1 MASLNTSII
10 CFLLYTETKKILFK
24 IGRTDLVV
32 FTFGNTGAIRREL
45 HWVGRHPPPP
55 PPPIIPEN
63 LLMVVTA
70 GPMGRTTSLGLIEF
84 THSLV
89 SDKSTKNIK

>member
-45 HWVGRHPPPP
+45 HWVGRPPPP
-55 PPPIIPEN
+55 PN
-63 LLMVVTA
+63 NSRKSFN
-70 GPMGRTTSLGLIEF
+70 GRHCWAYG
-84 THSLV
+84 
-89 SDKSTKNIK
+89 KNNFARTD